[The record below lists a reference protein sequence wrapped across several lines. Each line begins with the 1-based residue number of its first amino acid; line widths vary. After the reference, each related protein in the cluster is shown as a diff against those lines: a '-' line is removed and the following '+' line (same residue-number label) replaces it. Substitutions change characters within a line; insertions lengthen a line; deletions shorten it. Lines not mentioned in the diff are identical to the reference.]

1 MPPDLL
7 VPMCRHN
14 SGIRVRALLDITQ
27 RSVNRTNGIYLGRLA
42 GATDSERKKNVD
54 GIHQI

>member
-1 MPPDLL
+1 
-7 VPMCRHN
+7 MCRHN

-27 RSVNRTNGIYLGRLA
+27 RSINPTNGIYLGKRA
-42 GATDSERKKNVD
+42 GAFDSARKKNVD